1 MQPIYIRHTASIH
14 PQGNPENH
22 PYLSACE
29 PDYKGII
36 TNATLRRRMSRI
48 VKMGV
53 ACGLECIDGMASE
66 NIQGIITATGLGC
79 LADTEK
85 FLNTLIE
92 NEERMLNPTPF
103 IQSTFNTIGAQIA
116 LFRQIHAYNMTYV
129 HRGLSFESALLD
141 AMLKIWEGADNILV
155 GAIDEMTDTSYA
167 IQQRLGLL
175 KGMQA
180 GEGAQFFLLSREAG
194 EHPLAE
200 IIGIDT
206 FAGQQTGEELNTRI
220 SCFLQRNGLKT
231 QDIHW
236 VMTGKSGEKKVA
248 CKENAIYE
256 ELLNSS
262 LFSSSIHLSFKHECG
277 EYPTASAYA
286 VWKAIKEAQQCDRT
300 TNILIYNH
308 HHSINHSLILIR
320 KSV

>member
-14 PQGNPENH
+14 PQGNPENR
-22 PYLSACE
+22 PYLPACE
-29 PDYKGII
+29 PDYKRVI

-53 ACGLECIDGMASE
+53 ACGLECIDDIASE
-66 NIQGIITATGLGC
+66 KIHGIITATGLGC

-141 AMLKIWEGADNILV
+141 AMLKIWEGAENILV
-155 GAIDEMTDTSYA
+155 GAMDEITESSYI

-175 KGMQA
+175 KEIQA
-180 GEGAQFFLLSREAG
+180 GEGAQFFLLSRDASEQ
-194 EHPLAE
+194 PLAE
-200 IIGIDT
+200 IRAVET
-206 FAGQQTGEELNTRI
+206 FAGQQTAEEINTRI
-220 SCFLQRNGLKT
+220 VSFLQQNGLET
-231 QDIHW
+231 QDIHRLI
-236 VMTGKSGEKKVA
+236 TGMNEPAQTV
-248 CKENAIYE
+248 
-256 ELLNSS
+256 
-262 LFSSSIHLSFKHECG
+262 LFPKSIHLSFKDECG

-286 VWKAIKEAQQCDRT
+286 MWKAVKEAQQCTET

-320 KSV
+320 KGV